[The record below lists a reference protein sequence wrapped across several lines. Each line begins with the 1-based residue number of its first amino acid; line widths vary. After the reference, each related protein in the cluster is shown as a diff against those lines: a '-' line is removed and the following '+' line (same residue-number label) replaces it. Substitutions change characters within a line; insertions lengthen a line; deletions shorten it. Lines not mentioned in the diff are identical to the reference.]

1 MIKETKETKITRRKK
16 GKEQM
21 RFENLTDCELLVMK
35 ILWDAE
41 KELGLSEVTQRA
53 NETYQREWKL
63 QTVSTFLTRL
73 VNKSYLESYRQ
84 GRVFYYRI
92 LVPETDYVKELAQ
105 DFIAFWGWDNM
116 EIFLAVVE
124 KGRAE

>member
-1 MIKETKETKITRRKK
+1 
-16 GKEQM
+16 M

-53 NETYQREWKL
+53 NETYQRDWKL

-124 KGRAE
+124 KSRAE

>member
-53 NETYQREWKL
+53 NETYQRDWKL

-124 KGRAE
+124 KSRAE

>member
-53 NETYQREWKL
+53 NETYQRDWKL

-116 EIFLAVVE
+116 DLNP
-124 KGRAE
+124 

>member
-1 MIKETKETKITRRKK
+1 MLFR
-16 GKEQM
+16 
-21 RFENLTDCELLVMK
+21 
-35 ILWDAE
+35 
-41 KELGLSEVTQRA
+41 S
-53 NETYQREWKL
+53 
-63 QTVSTFLTRL
+63 
-73 VNKSYLESYRQ
+73 NKSYLESYRQ

>member
-1 MIKETKETKITRRKK
+1 
-16 GKEQM
+16 M

-35 ILWDAE
+35 TLWDAE

-53 NETYQREWKL
+53 NETYQRDWKL

-73 VNKSYLESYRQ
+73 ENKSYLESYRQ